1 MSALKDE
8 RIKKAVAATNA
19 PDQVVRRPVPA
30 LGLFIHAAAQNAN
43 LATNVATAEPPK
55 DLVQTFSKD
64 ENVIA
69 ADSKFPVARHSAK
82 VTPDK
87 KPKINLIT
95 PVDYSGPLEKK
106 LNLETPK
113 PPLNPWSSEAYSIFE
128 GNLLKFIKVCMSFF
142 QLLLLLRGIT

>member
-1 MSALKDE
+1 MSAAKDE
-8 RIKKAVAATNA
+8 RIKKAVAASKA

-43 LATNVATAEPPK
+43 LATNVATSEPPK
-55 DLVQTFSKD
+55 DSVQTFSKD

-69 ADSKFPVARHSAK
+69 ADSKFPVACK
-82 VTPDK
+82 TQPITPVK
-87 KPKINLIT
+87 KPRVNLIT
-95 PVDYSGPLEKK
+95 PTDYSGPLEKK

-128 GNLLKFIKVCMSFF
+128 GK
-142 QLLLLLRGIT
+142 